1 MRKTIG
7 ICVWAALLCAGPGAV
22 AQEASGAKAQE
33 AEKAPGRRLR
43 VQFQETR
50 QQGEATP
57 ASRPWSLLLH
67 ADAGRARLF
76 IGTMAAITWSEKD
89 GPTTIFKNVGVT
101 AEVTVTTL
109 PDGRYAVDG
118 WFEASQR
125 RRMPTGPGEAPV
137 TAGNPIL
144 QAVQAQARLTL
155 REGEKVLDL
164 LARHPK
170 TAYHISLKLARR
182 FVSDTP
188 PPALVDR
195 MAQTYLKTDGD
206 IRAVLRT
213 MLDSPEFWSAEAYRA
228 KIKTPFELVVS
239 AARAVATQPG
249 VPAMLVQ
256 WTGRIGQPLYQYEA
270 PTGYPDTAESW
281 VNTGALLN
289 RMNFSL
295 ALTGNR
301 LPGVRTDVAA
311 LLGDPARPG
320 DSAASLDKAIDV
332 LLGGQVSPETRRTL
346 EARLNDP
353 QILQASLDDPVRE
366 INYGVVAGLVLGAPE
381 FQRR

>member
-1 MRKTIG
+1 MSKTIG

-155 REGEKVLDL
+155 REGETVPFASAVDPVTGEVVRIDLALVAAPVPKASAPAGSGDARLRARLVLVRRQG
-164 LARHPK
+164 A
-170 TAYHISLKLARR
+170 TTLARR
-182 FVSDTP
+182 PYSV
-188 PPALVDR
+188 
-195 MAQTYLKTDGD
+195 
-206 IRAVLRT
+206 
-213 MLDSPEFWSAEAYRA
+213 
-228 KIKTPFELVVS
+228 
-239 AARAVATQPG
+239 
-249 VPAMLVQ
+249 
-256 WTGRIGQPLYQYEA
+256 
-270 PTGYPDTAESW
+270 
-281 VNTGALLN
+281 
-289 RMNFSL
+289 
-295 ALTGNR
+295 
-301 LPGVRTDVAA
+301 
-311 LLGDPARPG
+311 
-320 DSAASLDKAIDV
+320 
-332 LLGGQVSPETRRTL
+332 TL
-346 EARLNDP
+346 EAGGKEGVKVFSGSMLPVQTKAGAQTTVALKNVGAGLKLKASRIADGRYRLGVDFSDGVLAAGEDAPQLRVFNSESAIFAHEGETMTLASAVDP
-353 QILQASLDDPVRE
+353 QTGE
-366 INYGVVAGLVLGAPE
+366 VVEAELTLEVVK
-381 FQRR
+381 